1 MDKNFFITTLFLL
14 VYFFLTSYVQFLIII
29 SKLYDTKKKL
39 LQSIIIWLI
48 PIVSATLFLFLYKD
62 SKPDTNKRKKINN
75 TGNDPNE
82 YI

>member
-39 LQSIIIWLI
+39 LQSIVIWLI
-48 PIVSATLFLFLYKD
+48 PIVSAILFLFLYKD